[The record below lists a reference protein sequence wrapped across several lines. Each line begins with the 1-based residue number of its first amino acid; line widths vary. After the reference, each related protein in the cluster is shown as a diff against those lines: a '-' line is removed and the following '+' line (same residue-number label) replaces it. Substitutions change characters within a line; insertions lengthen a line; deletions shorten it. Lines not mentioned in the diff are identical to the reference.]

1 MKIYSGLLCASL
13 LGLAACGSNNTRED
27 DFETIY
33 KNDIQQILSK
43 NQHFFDSLKNPTKKA
58 FLLKGGEYF
67 PDYEHPRTLNEKVIY
82 VLYNYFMKSPIT
94 SVIGNK
100 YYAKKFVVD
109 LVGEQHVVK
118 LLGVWDNPQDI
129 EWDKL
134 PNKFVLKSV
143 RGHFGRQ
150 VILVNDKSKL
160 NIPETIKKL
169 EEFCE
174 LPFMQKYKN
183 KRIIAEEYIDAEN
196 GLSVD
201 YKFFCSY
208 GKPLFAYC
216 LATKQSEERDVD
228 TKTFSFYSV
237 PEWKRIPA
245 IAGRHAQNSIPKPKH
260 FKKMLEVASKLSKDF
275 PLIRVDLF
283 EVGNRV
289 LLGEL
294 TEDASGG
301 KNIISPVTWDFILG
315 EKISVPSKDEL
326 NELITRDKI
335 KSEKWLD

>member
-1 MKIYSGLLCASL
+1 MSVCGKLLFASI
-13 LGLAACGSNNTRED
+13 LGLTACSSNNTRED

-33 KNDIQQILSK
+33 KNDIKQILSK
-43 NQHFFDSLKNPTKKA
+43 NQHFSDSLKNPTKKA

-82 VLYNYFMKSPIT
+82 VLNNYFEKSPIT

-100 YYAKKFVVD
+100 YYAKKFVAD
-109 LVGEQHVVK
+109 LVGEKHVVK

-129 EWDKL
+129 EWEKL

-169 EEFCE
+169 EGFCN
-174 LPFMQKYKN
+174 LPFMKKYKS
-183 KRIIAEEYIDAEN
+183 KRIIAEEYIEAEN

-208 GKPLFAYC
+208 GKPLFANC
-216 LATKQSEERDVD
+216 LATKQSNERDVD
-228 TKTFSFYSV
+228 TKTSAFYSI
-237 PEWKRIPA
+237 PKWKRLPI
-245 IAGRHAQNSIPKPKH
+245 ISGLHAQNNIQKPKH
-260 FKKMLEVASKLSKDF
+260 LKEMLKIASKLSKDF
-275 PLIRVDLF
+275 PLIRVDLY
-283 EVGNRV
+283 EVNNRIWV
-289 LLGEL
+289 GEL
-294 TEDASGG
+294 TEDACGG
-301 KNIISPVTWDFILG
+301 KYVMSPVTWDFLLG
-315 EKISVPSKDEL
+315 EKISIPSRTEL
-326 NELITRDKI
+326 NKLIEKDKI
-335 KSEKWLD
+335 KCKQWLD